1 MLKSALAY
9 KTKQDK
15 DFLGEY
21 LIKFKVFLYFW
32 GWYNTSVWVHE
43 LSGNG
48 SCNACTLVYTDM
60 STSFSLICRQ
70 L

>member
-21 LIKFKVFLYFW
+21 LIKFKIFLYSW
-32 GWYNTSVWVHE
+32 GWYNTC
-43 LSGNG
+43 LSTRIVRERVVQCMQFLYRYEYKFQSN
-48 SCNACTLVYTDM
+48 L
-60 STSFSLICRQ
+60 
-70 L
+70 